1 VSSLIQRKTT
11 LLDFLTGSISGG
23 AIANGEVD
31 LAGSKSYVPQG
42 DRLHGF
48 YTCNDYMKHY
58 ARLAGME
65 LNDDTNQ
72 YIDEIFEVLGLTAHR
87 DTIVGDIFLRGLSG
101 GQKRRLSVAL
111 EALTSPCNLFLDE
124 PTSGL
129 DSESALRHIKFA
141 KEYARQGSGRRV
153 ILTIHQPSSF
163 IWKELDNIVL
173 LSQGKLMYQGSRT
186 LMEQFFELNGYP
198 TPPEYN
204 PADHY
209 VAMVNVDFSLS
220 TTEEGNNMDPN
231 AWEQAFKDWQTKEE
245 KNLNEERRNS
255 RLKLLESNTSTRG
268 SFSHRN
274 DSAVAKEDTVRGNT
288 CTAIIELSRRYF
300 KNLIFNPGIL
310 GTRLAM
316 YIMLSLIIG
325 ALFFDLSSLTTYTSV
340 QSRIALLFYC
350 VAFFIF
356 MSVAVLP
363 FTVME
368 REIVDKEVRNSYY
381 HPAVYQVAQG
391 IASIPGTA
399 LLAFVT
405 SLIIISL
412 TGLREPLWYFLNM
425 FLSLVCAEALAQL
438 ISHIVPHF
446 IIGIGLVAGF
456 YGLFMLLQGFMLI
469 PSEFPGWLSWSY
481 NCAFHT
487 YAWRSFM
494 YSEFHDQTFPDAE
507 AQGFG
512 SGNTILEIYEIEDVN
527 RTNDMLVLL
536 LYAAVIHVIS
546 FAVLLY
552 KHSSS
557 KKANAN
563 VKKRK

>member
-1 VSSLIQRKTT
+1 MSEKIDTIEYGSATVESVVTNSKKGKKTILHPMLVEFPEGQVTAIMGPSGSGKTT

-129 DSESALRHIKFA
+129 DSESALRLIKFA

-350 VAFFIF
+350 VAFFYF
-356 MSVAVLP
+356 HVGCRV
-363 FTVME
+363 TVHCNGA
-368 REIVDKEVRNSYY
+368 RNC
-381 HPAVYQVAQG
+381 
-391 IASIPGTA
+391 
-399 LLAFVT
+399 
-405 SLIIISL
+405 
-412 TGLREPLWYFLNM
+412 R
-425 FLSLVCAEALAQL
+425 
-438 ISHIVPHF
+438 
-446 IIGIGLVAGF
+446 
-456 YGLFMLLQGFMLI
+456 
-469 PSEFPGWLSWSY
+469 
-481 NCAFHT
+481 
-487 YAWRSFM
+487 
-494 YSEFHDQTFPDAE
+494 
-507 AQGFG
+507 
-512 SGNTILEIYEIEDVN
+512 
-527 RTNDMLVLL
+527 
-536 LYAAVIHVIS
+536 
-546 FAVLLY
+546 
-552 KHSSS
+552 
-557 KKANAN
+557 
-563 VKKRK
+563 